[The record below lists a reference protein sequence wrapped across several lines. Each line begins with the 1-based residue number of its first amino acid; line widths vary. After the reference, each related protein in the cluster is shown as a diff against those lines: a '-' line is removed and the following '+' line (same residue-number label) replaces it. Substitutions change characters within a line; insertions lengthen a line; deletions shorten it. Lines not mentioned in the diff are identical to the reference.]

1 MRRSSNDRCPRDW
14 ADRCVWATIVAAIGF
29 LLGLPAIAAGGL
41 LDESSWTAES
51 ADGRFV
57 LAMIIEEQYQYQG
70 PEYPPDQ
77 RADLRQ
83 TYARCGIYA
92 AVDPPQLLWR
102 VPYECQAYDAHFSP
116 DGRHVLLARLGWHNI
131 SNIPVG
137 SHFVLYHADGGR
149 DYVNVTTAH
158 WGAWTKLGAANLIF
172 PESMEPEWYEWADG
186 SLANDDW
193 SFAIET
199 THHERMVF
207 DMRSGRLV
215 SVGSWWDRALVG
227 VVCGWPVI
235 VVGGLA
241 WRRRRIVVPAA
252 PRRRGQF
259 SLRTLIAATSALAL
273 FLGLWRFNPVLA
285 CVLGGTVFLGAAVA
299 QIASVGRRS
308 AVLGAALAAYGFVT
322 GALLFARWGEKPL
335 WKLVEARAV
344 PGVTFLVG
352 LAASAVV
359 AGLAGALFGGW
370 LARRPPSVDD
380 SAS

>member
-1 MRRSSNDRCPRDW
+1 MRRRSNDRCPRDW
-14 ADRCVWATIVAAIGF
+14 ADRCVWATLLTAVGF
-29 LLGLPAIAAGGL
+29 VLGLPVNAAGGL

-51 ADGRFV
+51 PDGRFI

-77 RADLRQ
+77 RAGLRQ
-83 TYARCGIYA
+83 TYPRCGVYA
-92 AVDPPQLLWR
+92 AGDPPQLLWR
-102 VPYECQAYDAHFSP
+102 VPYECQAYDAFFSP

-131 SNIPVG
+131 SNIPIG

-158 WGAWTKLGAANLIF
+158 WGAWTKLGAANLFF
-172 PESMEPEWYEWADG
+172 PESMETEWYEWADG

-215 SVGSWWDRALVG
+215 SVDSWWDRALVG

-241 WRRRRIVVPAA
+241 WRRRRIGVPEA

-259 SLRTLIAATSALAL
+259 SLRSLIAATSALAL
-273 FLGLWRFNPVLA
+273 LLGLWRLNPVLG

-308 AVLGAALAAYGFVT
+308 AVLGVVFAAYGVVT
-322 GALLFARWGEKPL
+322 GVLLFARWGEKHVV
-335 WKLVEARAV
+335 KSVYAGTV
-344 PGVTFLVG
+344 PDEFFLAG
-352 LAASAVV
+352 LGASAVV
-359 AGLAGALFGGW
+359 VGLLGALFGGW
-370 LARRPPSVDD
+370 LTRRPQAVDEPVQ
-380 SAS
+380 